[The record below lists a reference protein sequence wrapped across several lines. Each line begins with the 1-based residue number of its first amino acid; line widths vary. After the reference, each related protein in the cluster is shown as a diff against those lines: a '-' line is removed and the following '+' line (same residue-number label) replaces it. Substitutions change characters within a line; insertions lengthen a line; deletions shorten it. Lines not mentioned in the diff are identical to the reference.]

1 MLRQNREEGL
11 TSYNYGFGEKSEREE
26 RSIELDIKGESA
38 ETLSVELRA
47 CNAVTRNGYHILF
60 SKELYGD
67 FTPKCTL
74 KDIDIDLSTRQVV
87 CILITV
93 NPYKMLPVGVPD
105 PETTPL
111 HHPYVLP
118 EVTLQLVLEQNLNKA
133 FLEGNSIVAGKVIVD
148 GGAFSIDNEYIP
160 AIQRINYSERA
171 MYALENMTETL
182 ERIHSNALKVYAK
195 NISNPH
201 RSMLADNTFALCDVV
216 KNFYSQ
222 HCFELKNIAAEQPPI
237 YTVRFANALAN
248 LLLTSLRSL
257 PEKDF
262 ETLLQYFDEWTNIK
276 PSDFMHKTS
285 DIAHLSYNHLEL
297 NTLFTS
303 IAAFLNVIDTLFH
316 KLSELEYVG
325 LIKENII
332 ISEDNNGK
340 ASESERKSWKVWD

>member
-1 MLRQNREEGL
+1 MKKIEHLPINWVNGQKINNTHFFETYYNVVEMLRQNREEGL

-26 RSIELDIKGESA
+26 SSIELDIKGESA

-87 CILITV
+87 CILITI

-171 MYALENMTETL
+171 MYA
-182 ERIHSNALKVYAK
+182 
-195 NISNPH
+195 
-201 RSMLADNTFALCDVV
+201 
-216 KNFYSQ
+216 
-222 HCFELKNIAAEQPPI
+222 
-237 YTVRFANALAN
+237 
-248 LLLTSLRSL
+248 
-257 PEKDF
+257 
-262 ETLLQYFDEWTNIK
+262 
-276 PSDFMHKTS
+276 
-285 DIAHLSYNHLEL
+285 
-297 NTLFTS
+297 
-303 IAAFLNVIDTLFH
+303 
-316 KLSELEYVG
+316 
-325 LIKENII
+325 
-332 ISEDNNGK
+332 
-340 ASESERKSWKVWD
+340 